1 MTLRKAVA
9 LALVLALGIF
19 TGWTLSAD
27 ARKPRKPT
35 VRHEIA
41 QLKARIA
48 ELESRVS
55 FQGRSTAA
63 GSREGILYPLPGG
76 FCGDPCATDS
86 DGDGVGDCQ
95 DSCPCDATNADRDGD
110 GSPDCSDPC
119 PDDAT
124 DACIDPCRQDSDGD
138 GVNDCEDPCPWDAS
152 PPVDADGD
160 GMPNCADPC
169 PDDPDNNCYT
179 PCPLDADGDGIR
191 DCGDPCPWGAKGPCV
206 SPPTGVAEPG
216 VPVTPRR

>member
-1 MTLRKAVA
+1 MTFRRAVA
-9 LALVLALGIF
+9 VALVLAVGIF

-27 ARKPRKPT
+27 ARKPRKPS

-41 QLKARIA
+41 HLKGRIA

-55 FQGRSTAA
+55 FQGRSTAS
-63 GSREGILYPLPGG
+63 GTREGILYPLPGG

-86 DGDGVGDCQ
+86 DGDGVGDCE
-95 DSCPCDATNADRDGD
+95 DSCPCDATNTDRDAD
-110 GSPDCSDPC
+110 GSPDCWDPC

-138 GVNDCEDPCPWDAS
+138 GVNDCEDPCAWDPAK
-152 PPVDADGD
+152 PVDDDGD
-160 GMPNCADPC
+160 GLPNCADPC
-169 PDDPDNNCYT
+169 PADADNLCRI

-191 DCGDPCPWGAKGPCV
+191 DCGDPCPWGSERPCV
-206 SPPTGVAEPG
+206 YPADPATGVSEPSK
-216 VPVTPRR
+216 R

>member
-1 MTLRKAVA
+1 MTLRKAAA
-9 LALVLALGIF
+9 LALALALGVLAA
-19 TGWTLSAD
+19 WTLSAD

-35 VRHEIA
+35 VRSEIA
-41 QLKARIA
+41 RLKARIA

-55 FQGRSTAA
+55 FQGRTTTPGGRDGA
-63 GSREGILYPLPGG
+63 LYPLPGG

-86 DGDGVGDCQ
+86 DGDGVGDCE
-95 DSCPCDATNADRDGD
+95 DSCPCDAGNADRDGD
-110 GSPDCSDPC
+110 ASPDCWDPC

-138 GVNDCEDPCPWDAS
+138 GVTDCDDPCAWDAS
-152 PPVDADGD
+152 PPVDDDGD
-160 GMPNCADPC
+160 GIPKCADPC
-169 PDDPDNNCYT
+169 PGDPDNTCYT

-216 VPVTPRR
+216 APPTRAR